1 MNYDNHNKTHSIHG
15 LQHFQDLVDGLQTDK
30 NKLVTYRDFY
40 PLSEINLTAHKRGQ
54 LKKSIFQFN
63 MFLSSSMLGINQLF
77 NIFIAMVCR

>member
-54 LKKSIFQFN
+54 LKKIYFPIQYVPQF
-63 MFLSSSMLGINQLF
+63 LHVRYKPVI
-77 NIFIAMVCR
+77 

>member
-1 MNYDNHNKTHSIHG
+1 MNYDNHNKTHSIHSAMVYNI
-15 LQHFQDLVDGLQTDK
+15 FKIQTDK

-54 LKKSIFQFN
+54 LKKKSIFQFN

-77 NIFIAMVCR
+77 NIFITMVCR